1 VTRRHEDFISGQGI
15 VFDSIPPELLDA
27 GQGFI
32 AMDRPRHT
40 QLRRLLV
47 SAFTPRQM
55 ARVADRIE
63 ANAHRAVDDIAE
75 LGHIDAVAELAALNP
90 MHNICDMMDVPEQH
104 RREVAHEAQFAGGWR
119 DQDLLQGAEPAARL
133 FQSAV
138 RLREVA
144 TELIGRRRPPPAP
157 ADDLLTALVHADV
170 DGARLTDDEIVSF
183 FGLLMVAGND
193 TTRQSIS
200 HGILALTDH
209 PEQKAW
215 LLADLPRRTPTAV
228 EEIVRWTSPI
238 MTFRRT
244 AARDCELAGQQIA
257 AGDKAIMFYASANWD
272 TTDFHHPEVLDFS
285 RSPNPPVSFGGGGVH
300 HCLGNQLARRQLAA
314 VFTQLLTRLPD
325 IAVVGQP
332 ARSTGNF
339 CTASTP

>member
-1 VTRRHEDFISGQGI
+1 
-15 VFDSIPPELLDA
+15 
-27 GQGFI
+27 
-32 AMDRPRHT
+32 MDRPRHT
-40 QLRRLLV
+40 QIRRLLV

-63 ANAHRAVDDIAE
+63 ANARRAGDDIAE
-75 LGHIDAVAELAALNP
+75 LGHIDAVAELAARIP
-90 MHNICDMMDVPEQH
+90 MHNICDMMGVPEQH

-119 DQDLLQGAEPAARL
+119 DQDLLQGAEPSARL

-138 RLREVA
+138 RLRQVA
-144 TELIGRRRPPPAP
+144 TELIEARRRHA
-157 ADDLLTALVHADV
+157 ADDLLTALAHADV
-170 DGARLTDDEIVSF
+170 DGASLTDDEIASF
-183 FGLLMVAGND
+183 FGPLMVAGND
-193 TTRQSIS
+193 TTRQSIT

-228 EEIVRWTSPI
+228 EEIVRWASPI

-272 TTDFHHPEVLDFS
+272 TTVSTTL
-285 RSPNPPVSFGGGGVH
+285 RSWTWP
-300 HCLGNQLARRQLAA
+300 RRRTRPSASAA
-314 VFTQLLTRLPD
+314 E
-325 IAVVGQP
+325 
-332 ARSTGNF
+332 
-339 CTASTP
+339 ASTTAWATSSPGASSQPSSPSC